1 MYGTV
6 VRAAFALAVGALLTV
21 VLRFTLGIM
30 DPILQDGAENAPEA
44 SNADMVV
51 GYFTS
56 VGEWFALVVLLS
68 IGGFVL
74 YRAVLE
80 NRVGRGGF

>member
-1 MYGTV
+1 MFGTV

-30 DPILQDGAENAPEA
+30 SPILEDGAANAPEG
-44 SNADMVV
+44 SGADMVV
-51 GYFTS
+51 GFFAST
-56 VGEWFALVVLLS
+56 GEWFALIVLLS